1 MVQQS
6 NLNAEICIVGRCWFE
21 TGIGTLTYAWCEAL
35 ARNFPVCILPTEPEL
50 RDREAIVLPSGRSIP
65 VWKGQDV
72 KASIFVDVLW
82 NGAYDQ
88 NHALVPQSGLRLA
101 SVVFDSDALPPEW
114 VRVLNNHFDAA
125 ICTSPHIQDL
135 LTGGGVEIPSA
146 VVPPPLDL
154 EPLLRRPFRKYSSKL
169 RIGSVA
175 AFHPRKGADVLIS
188 AFAEAFGDRDDVEL
202 VLHSN
207 LSFADTV
214 DQLRLQVQA
223 MGVGNVTIST
233 GNLSA
238 EEKTALIESFDVFAN
253 FSRGEGYSIGPREAL
268 ALGKVLALSDVGGHS
283 DLAGVPGVFL
293 APARLRLPARYV
305 EIDNRV
311 FGEQRGVLVGDAAKA
326 LEAALAFVEAGSDKD
341 GRVARRAY
349 AGSLSFSRMST
360 TIAELL
366 EPAIRSFRRS
376 APVAEHVSI
385 PAAFKQRIARGL
397 ADRGGLSHRRRRVV
411 QAHDGGFFSIFNTY
425 FSHLAWDLRDERC
438 HRTLPDWDVT
448 RFLER
453 QKGAPATSFC
463 YGRPEDGNVWTRFF
477 EPLFD
482 LSVDQMNDGELM
494 YEHATLPDYPF
505 NEAREP
511 LLTYVHAYRL
521 YKTPWFRNFRR
532 QYHRVYRDH
541 IRLAPDLAAEVDR
554 FSADLPRDGVLLG
567 AHVRHPSHSIEQPGA
582 VMAHT
587 ESYVDALK
595 AQIVQKGLDRRG
607 APDWRIFL
615 ATDQEGV
622 VRRFRTEFGEQ
633 VRFFEGVERTREEDD
648 LRLSAGGEALRHI
661 QGHQVQHLM
670 AASTDTWSA
679 DLARQVIRDAVM
691 LSRCSSMLHVVSN
704 VSTAVS
710 YMNPNCELIFCRPGQ
725 LISDGA
731 LG

>member
-35 ARNFPVCILPTEPEL
+35 ARNFPVCILPTEAEL
-50 RDREAIVLPSGRSIP
+50 RDRDTIILPSGRSIP
-65 VWKGQDV
+65 VWKGQDI

-82 NGAYDQ
+82 NGAYDR
-88 NHALVPQSGLRLA
+88 NYTLVPQSGLRLA

-114 VRVLNNHFDAA
+114 VQVLNNHFDAA

-135 LTGGGVEIPSA
+135 LVAGGVEIPHA

-154 EPLLRRPFRKYSSKL
+154 EPLLRRPFRNFSSKL

-188 AFAEAFGDRDDVEL
+188 AFAEAFGDRNDVEL

-214 DQLRLQVQA
+214 NELRLQVEA
-223 MGVGNVTIST
+223 LGLSNVVISSS
-233 GNLSA
+233 NLSV
-238 EEKTALIESFDVFAN
+238 EEKTTLIESFDVFAN

-268 ALGKVLALSDVGGHS
+268 ALGKVLALSDVGGHG

-311 FGEQRGVLVGDAAKA
+311 FGEQRGVMVTDAIQTLRDAVA
-326 LEAALAFVEAGSDKD
+326 YVEAGLDRET
-341 GRVARRAY
+341 RVERRAY

-385 PAAFKQRIARGL
+385 PDAFKQRVRRGL
-397 ADRGGLSHRRRRVV
+397 AERGGFRHKRARVV

-425 FSHLAWDLRDERC
+425 FSHLAWDLKDERC
-438 HRTLPDWDVT
+438 HRTLPDWDAG

-453 QKGAPATSFC
+453 QNGAPATSFC
-463 YGRPEDGNVWTRFF
+463 YGRPEDGNVWTRLF
-477 EPLFD
+477 EPMFD
-482 LSVDQMNDGELM
+482 LSIEDMSDGELL
-494 YEHATLPDYPF
+494 YKDAILPDYPF

-521 YKTPWFRNFRR
+521 YQTPWFRNFRR
-532 QYHRVYRDH
+532 FYNRVYREH

-554 FSADLPRDGVLLG
+554 FAADLPGDGVLLG
-567 AHVRHPSHSIEQPGA
+567 AHVRHPSHAIEQPGA
-582 VMAHT
+582 AMAHT
-587 ESYVDALK
+587 ESYVEALK
-595 AQIVQKGLDRRG
+595 AQIAEKGLDGRG
-607 APDWRIFL
+607 GPDWRIFL
-615 ATDQEGV
+615 ATDQESV
-622 VRRFRTEFGEQ
+622 VRRFQAEFGDK
-633 VRFFEGVERTREEDD
+633 VCFFNDVERTREADD
-648 LRLSAGGEALRHI
+648 LRLEAGGEALQHI

-691 LSRCSSMLHVVSN
+691 LSRCNSMLHVVSN

-710 YMNPNCELIFCRPGQ
+710 YMNPDCELIFCRPGQ
-725 LISDGA
+725 LIA
-731 LG
+731 ARER